1 MCVCAFLCSYCVST
15 FELCVCVRMSV
26 WLRGRDE
33 LSLNYLRK
41 ATCARESA
49 VTPRS
54 SVSLTSS
61 LGSRLSFFIPVNI
74 NFLTLNERRLRVQN
88 VSTYCPKLYTLFPP
102 VVFFVPSRHIA
113 LFVPAA

>member
-1 MCVCAFLCSYCVST
+1 MCVRFCVLIVCPHLS
-15 FELCVCVRMSV
+15 CVCVRMSV

-49 VTPRS
+49 VTPRP

-88 VSTYCPKLYTLFPP
+88 VSTYCPKQYTLFPP